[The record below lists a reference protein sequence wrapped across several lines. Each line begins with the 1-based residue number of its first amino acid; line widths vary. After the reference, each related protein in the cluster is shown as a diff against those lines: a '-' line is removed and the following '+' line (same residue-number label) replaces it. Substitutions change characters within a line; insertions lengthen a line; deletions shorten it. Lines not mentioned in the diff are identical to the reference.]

1 MKRGRFADQLIMRI
15 LLGYRREGSGLSRW
29 QRGGSKGEGAIGKKL
44 GTGEGAMRKKQGR
57 GSNEG
62 EVKEREQ

>member
-44 GTGEGAMRKKQGR
+44 GTGEGAMMKKQG
-57 GSNEG
+57 E
-62 EVKEREQ
+62 